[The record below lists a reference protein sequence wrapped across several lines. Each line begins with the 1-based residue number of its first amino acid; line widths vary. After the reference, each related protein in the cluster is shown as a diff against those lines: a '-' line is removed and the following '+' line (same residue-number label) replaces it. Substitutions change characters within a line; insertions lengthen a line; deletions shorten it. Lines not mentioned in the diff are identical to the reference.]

1 VQALIWNKKQKSAT
15 KIDRLTVTNPNDN
28 WVLSLAAT
36 LAIYKSDFRKA
47 SRIIEHLK
55 K

>member
-1 VQALIWNKKQKSAT
+1 MCLDLEQNTKAAT
-15 KIDRLTVTNPNDN
+15 KIDELTVTNPNDN

-47 SRIIEHLK
+47 SRIMRTS
-55 K
+55 

>member
-1 VQALIWNKKQKSAT
+1 LEQKYKTAT

-36 LAIYKSDFRKA
+36 LAIYKVISGKHHELGT
-47 SRIIEHLK
+47 S
-55 K
+55 